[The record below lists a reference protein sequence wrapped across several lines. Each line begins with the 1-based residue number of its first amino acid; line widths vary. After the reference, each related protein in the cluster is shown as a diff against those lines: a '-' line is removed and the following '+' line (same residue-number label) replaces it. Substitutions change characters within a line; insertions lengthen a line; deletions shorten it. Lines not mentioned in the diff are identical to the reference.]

1 MVQVLFCKYDPDTN
15 VVWMAGKGDG
25 NIRYFEIDGGDMFY
39 LSEYKSSNPQRGVG
53 WLPKLAINVNK
64 CEVGRAYKLHPK
76 GFVEVISF
84 TVPRKSTLFQ
94 DDLYPPTKE
103 PVAVMSAE
111 EWLAGKAA
119 KPNKVSMADF
129 FVAEARSAATGGL
142 NGPGGGGGLNA
153 AKKGGLNAPKKPTVG
168 LNKKPAGEKP
178 APVTAKPTPVAAAA
192 PAAVHH
198 APAAAHA
205 PSGGGD
211 KVAELEAVVAKKDAE
226 IKELKKHLATLEIKL
241 REYESQ

>member
-1 MVQVLFCKYDPDTN
+1 MS
-15 VVWMAGKGDG
+15 GKGDG

-53 WLPKLAINVNK
+53 WLPKLAMNVNK
-64 CEVGRAYKLHPK
+64 CEVGRAFKLHPK

-94 DDLYPPTKE
+94 DDLYPPTKSPE
-103 PVAVMSAE
+103 AVMTAE
-111 EWLAGKAA
+111 EWLAGKVA
-119 KPNKVSMADF
+119 KPKMVSMADN
-129 FVAEARSAATGGL
+129 FVPETRTAASGGL

-153 AKKGGLNAPKKPTVG
+153 IKKGGLNAPKKPTSVG
-168 LNKKPAGEKP
+168 LNKKPAP
-178 APVTAKPTPVAAAA
+178 TTAKPAAA
-192 PAAVHH
+192 PAAAPAPAPVVHA
-198 APAAAHA
+198 APAAAAAH
-205 PSGGGD
+205 GGGD
-211 KVAELEAVVAKKDAE
+211 RVAELEDVIVKKDAE